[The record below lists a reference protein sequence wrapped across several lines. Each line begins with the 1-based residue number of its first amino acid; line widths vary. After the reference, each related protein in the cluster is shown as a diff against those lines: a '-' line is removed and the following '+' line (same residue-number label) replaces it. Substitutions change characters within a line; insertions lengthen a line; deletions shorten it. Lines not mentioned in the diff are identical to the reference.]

1 MALFVNVNVNVAM
14 RGVYLWWNMRRVS
27 DIFENPRMD
36 SGKLLWGHRGDAG
49 WKLEMLPPFEGEDGQ
64 RPMKRSMTLCIEN
77 EKRSNRVWR
86 K

>member
-1 MALFVNVNVNVAM
+1 MVEHEEGFLIYLKTPEWTQGNVYG
-14 RGVYLWWNMRRVS
+14 R
-27 DIFENPRMD
+27 
-36 SGKLLWGHRGDAG
+36 HRGDAG

-64 RPMKRSMTLCIEN
+64 RPMKRSMTLCTEN